1 MGEPRTLPVQKTTR
15 FAPRS
20 IGSES
25 SFAREVAVLSMI
37 SRLNRIP
44 CSVAFFSSSSKSSS
58 GETHCD
64 CTKKASVS
72 CIAMCGTTAWST
84 VTSFGLNSQGRG
96 KTSLPRTSMGKQ
108 GRGIWVPRPEAL
120 PSGVAT
126 GSWGTPR

>member
-1 MGEPRTLPVQKTTR
+1 MGEPRTLPEQKTTR

-64 CTKKASVS
+64 VKRKRQSRVS
-72 CIAMCGTTAWST
+72 RVSDD
-84 VTSFGLNSQGRG
+84 GLVNSHHLRSEQ
-96 KTSLPRTSMGKQ
+96 
-108 GRGIWVPRPEAL
+108 
-120 PSGVAT
+120 SGQ
-126 GSWGTPR
+126 R

>member
-1 MGEPRTLPVQKTTR
+1 MGEPRTLPEQKTTR

-44 CSVAFFSSSSKSSS
+44 CSVAFFSLSSKSSR

-64 CTKKASVS
+64 CKKKASVS

-84 VTSFGLNSQGRG
+84 VTGHRSEQ
-96 KTSLPRTSMGKQ
+96 
-108 GRGIWVPRPEAL
+108 
-120 PSGVAT
+120 SGQ
-126 GSWGTPR
+126 R